1 MADPAQLES
10 LEGQDRVPELPSAT
24 QIAAAYGNAAVHNAA
39 HSSSNSSQSTP
50 EQQPPRSPS
59 IGEATYGSPLHR
71 TTSSASHVDIGHFDP
86 QGVEQ
91 LRRTMSMQSQ
101 SQSHAELP
109 HSISR
114 HGHGHADK
122 PRSAHSRSQE
132 SDLTLT
138 GPLDGP
144 FDFEKALRNVIKK
157 LDESDIKRRE
167 LGVVFQDLRVVGVG
181 AAASYQPTL
190 GSVLNPLNTIRNI
203 QAAMH
208 PATRDILVGFDGVVR
223 PGEMLL
229 VLGRPG
235 SGCST
240 LLKTLANQRH
250 EYHSVQG
257 EVWYDSLTPDQI
269 EKHYRGDVQ
278 YCPED
283 DVHFP
288 TLTVDQTLRF
298 AATTRTP
305 HTRVGGMSREEH
317 VSKVVE
323 VLETVFGLRHVKDT
337 LVGDASI
344 RGVSG
349 GEKKRVSISEAL
361 AARSCLTSWDNSTRG
376 LDASTAL
383 EFVQALRIATDI
395 ARQSTIVAIYQAG
408 ESLYQHF
415 DKVCVIYEGRQVYF
429 GPADKARQYFIDMGY
444 QPANRQT
451 TADFLVAVTD
461 PNGRIVREG
470 YEHRVPRTAD
480 EFAAYFRQ
488 SEFAR
493 LNREDMDAYRAEF
506 VGKPERADA
515 YRQSVK
521 AEHARHAS
529 KKSPYIVSIPMQAR
543 ALMRRR
549 VQIIRGGVAAQVIQ
563 LSSFVLQ
570 AIIMG
575 TVFLRLK
582 NHTDT
587 FFSRGGVL
595 FFSLLF
601 SALSTMAEIPA
612 LFGQRPIVHRQSRAA
627 MYHPFVEGLALTL
640 VDVPI
645 TFITMVVF
653 AILIYFLVGLEQ
665 TPAQFFVFLLFVFTM
680 TITMKAW
687 FRSLAATF
695 KSAAPAQAIAGLTT
709 LVLVLYTGYS
719 IPQPYMIGALKWIT
733 WINPLRYGFEALM
746 VNEFHTIHADCSV
759 LVPQGPGY
767 ENITLANQVCT
778 TVGSTP
784 GSLTVSGSSYI
795 ALSYGY
801 SYSHLWRNFGVLCAF
816 GAGFITIL
824 LILTENNTSLA
835 GETSVM
841 LFKRGSKS
849 DVVTAA
855 EKDVRGDEEKG
866 GSATNTQ
873 HGDGVDLKE
882 MKEATPEVK
891 DVFSFE
897 HLNYVVPV
905 GGGKER
911 KLLDDVSGYVPPGK
925 LTALMGESGAG
936 KTTLLNVL
944 AERTIGGVVTGQRY
958 MNGQPLPPDFQA
970 HTGYCQQMDT
980 HLPTSSVR
988 EALLF
993 SACLRQPA
1001 SVPLEEKKAYVEK
1014 VLKMCGLEAYADAI
1028 VGSLGVE
1035 HRKRTTIAV
1044 ELVAK
1049 PSLIFLDE
1057 PTSGLDSQ
1065 SAWAIT
1071 SFLRDLADSGQAIV
1085 CTIHQPS
1092 AELFQVF
1099 DRLLLLRKGGQTVY
1113 FGDIGP
1119 RATTLID
1126 YFERNGGRKCDDHEN
1141 PAEYILDVIG
1151 AGATA
1156 TTDIDWYD
1164 AWKKSPEAARTY
1176 EELERINSEGR
1187 KRPPVQA
1194 TLTNTFPTSW
1204 GYQLYTLLL
1213 RDAQAHWRDPTYLV
1227 AKLALNI
1234 ASALLIGFTFFQAK
1248 TSIQG
1253 TQNHLFAIFMSTIIS
1268 VPLSNQLQ
1276 VAFID
1281 MRNVYEVR
1289 ERHSRMYSWTALV
1302 TSQILIE
1309 IPWNILGSS
1318 LYFLCW
1324 YWTVGFPTS
1333 RAGFTYFMMGI
1344 WFPLYYTTIGQA
1356 VASMA
1361 PNAEIAAL
1369 LFSFLFS
1376 FVLTFDGV
1384 LQPFRQLG
1392 WWQWMYRV
1400 SPYTY
1405 LIEALLGQALGKMPI
1420 ECSPVELVTIQPPS
1434 GQTCSQYM
1442 GNYISFAGG
1451 YITNPDATSGC
1462 QYCSFSST
1470 DGFLGTSFNIFYSNH
1485 WRDLGIFVAFICFNI
1500 FCIYS
1505 FTYMFRV
1512 RSGSLFGS
1520 LKSRL
1525 AARRAAKSS

>member
-1 MADPAQLES
+1 MMADLES
-10 LEGQDRVPELPSAT
+10 LDRVPELPTAT
-24 QIAAAYGNAAVHNAA
+24 QLAAA
-39 HSSSNSSQSTP
+39 HSAHASHPSSP
-50 EQQPPRSPS
+50 QPQEEHPRSPVIS
-59 IGEATYGSPLHR
+59 EASYAHGHALHR
-71 TTSSASHVDIGHFDP
+71 TTSAASHVDIGHFDP
-86 QGVEQ
+86 EGVAH
-91 LRRTMSMQSQ
+91 LRRTLSRQSQ
-101 SQSHAELP
+101 SEAELKRNTTHHSEKGAPRGSHA
-109 HSISR
+109 S
-114 HGHGHADK
+114 
-122 PRSAHSRSQE
+122 SQSSE
-132 SDLTLT
+132 LTLA
-138 GPLDGP
+138 GPLADGAG
-144 FDFEKALRNVIKK
+144 FDFEKMLRNVIKK
-157 LDESDIKRRE
+157 LNESDIKRRE

-181 AAASYQPTL
+181 ASASFQPTF
-190 GSVLNPLNTIRNI
+190 GSQLNPLNAVRGI
-203 QAAMH
+203 QAALH
-208 PATRDILVGFDGVVR
+208 PATRDILSGFDGVVR

-240 LLKTLANQRH
+240 LLKTLANQRQ
-250 EYHSVQG
+250 EYHAVHG
-257 EVWYDSLTPDQI
+257 EVSYDSLSSDEI
-269 EKHYRGDVQ
+269 ERHYRGDVQ

-305 HTRVGGMSREEH
+305 RARLGQISREEQ
-317 VSKVVE
+317 VSRMVE

-337 LVGDASI
+337 LVGDASV

-349 GEKKRVSISEAL
+349 GEKKRVSIAEAL
-361 AARSCLTSWDNSTRG
+361 AARSLLNSWDNSTRG

-395 ARQSTIVAIYQAG
+395 ARQSTVVAIYQAG

-415 DKVCVIYEGRQVYF
+415 DKVCVVYEGRQVYF

-444 QPANRQT
+444 EPANRQT

-461 PNGRIVREG
+461 PNGRIVRQG
-470 YEHRVPRTAD
+470 YEQRVPRTAA
-480 EFAAYFRQ
+480 EFADYFRR

-493 LNREDMDAYRAEF
+493 DNHEDMDAYRAEF
-506 VGKPERADA
+506 VGKAERVTA
-515 YRQSVK
+515 YRASVK
-521 AEHARHAS
+521 AEHAKHAN
-529 KKSPYIVSIPMQAR
+529 KRSPYITSIPMQAR

-563 LSSFVLQ
+563 LASFVLQ
-570 AIIMG
+570 GIIVG

-582 NHTDT
+582 NSTST

-612 LFGQRPIVHRQSRAA
+612 LFGQRPIVNRQSRAA

-640 VDVPI
+640 VDIPI
-645 TFITMVVF
+645 TFATMVVF
-653 AILIYFLVGLEQ
+653 GIIIYFLVGLEQ
-665 TPAQFFVFLLFVFTM
+665 SAAQFFIFLLFIFTM
-680 TITMKAW
+680 TVTMKAW
-687 FRSLAATF
+687 FRSLAALF
-695 KSAAPAQAIAGLTT
+695 KSAAPAQAIAGLST

-719 IPQPYMIGALKWIT
+719 IPQPYMIGALRWIT

-746 VNEFHTIHADCSV
+746 VNEFHTVHADCAV

-767 ENITLANQVCT
+767 ENVSLTNQVCT
-778 TVGSTP
+778 TVGSLP
-784 GSLTVSGSSYI
+784 GQLTVSGTSYVE
-795 ALSYGY
+795 LSYNY
-801 SYSHLWRNFGVLCAF
+801 TYNNLWRNFGVLCAF
-816 GAGFITIL
+816 GVGFITIL
-824 LILTENNTSLA
+824 LILTENVTSLA
-835 GETSVM
+835 SETSIM
-841 LFKRGSKS
+841 LFKRGSTGTPAA
-849 DVVTAA
+849 VA
-855 EKDVRGDEEKG
+855 EKAIPDEEEKG
-866 GSATNTQ
+866 GAPAVAGPAP
-873 HGDGVDLKE
+873 HGETDLKAL
-882 MKEATPEVK
+882 KEATHAVT
-891 DVFSFE
+891 DVFSFQG
-897 HLNYVVPV
+897 LNYVVPV
-905 GGGKER
+905 GHGKER
-911 KLLDDVSGYVPPGK
+911 KLLDNVSGYVPPGR

-944 AERTIGGVVTGQRY
+944 AERTVGGVVTGERF
-958 MNGQPLPPDFQA
+958 MNGQPLPEDFQA

-980 HLPTSSVR
+980 HLPTASVR

-993 SACLRQPA
+993 SACLRQPE
-1001 SVPLEEKKAYVEK
+1001 SVPLEEKKAYVET

-1113 FGDIGP
+1113 FGDIGA

-1126 YFERNGGRKCDDHEN
+1126 YFERNGARKCADDEN
-1141 PAEYILDVIG
+1141 PAEYILDAIG

-1156 TTDIDWYD
+1156 TTDIDWHD
-1164 AWKKSPEAARTY
+1164 AWKKSAEAANTTQ
-1176 EELERINSEGR
+1176 ELERIHTEGR
-1187 KRPPVQA
+1187 NRPALQA
-1194 TLTNTFPTSW
+1194 TLTSSFPTSW
-1204 GYQLYTLLL
+1204 RYQFTTLLR
-1213 RDAQAHWRDPTYLV
+1213 RDAQAHWRDPTYIA
-1227 AKLALNI
+1227 AKMGLNI
-1234 ASALLIGFTFFQAK
+1234 AGALLIGFTFFKAK
-1248 TSIQG
+1248 TTIQG
-1253 TQNHLFAIFMSTIIS
+1253 TQNHLFAIFMSTIVS

-1281 MRNVYEVR
+1281 MRNVFEVR

-1302 TSQILIE
+1302 TSQIMIE
-1309 IPWNILGSS
+1309 MPWNILGSS
-1318 LYFLCW
+1318 VYFLCW
-1324 YWTVGFPTS
+1324 YWTVGFPTD
-1333 RAGFTYFMMGI
+1333 RAGFTYFMMGV

-1356 VASMA
+1356 VAAMA

-1376 FVLTFDGV
+1376 FVLTFNGV
-1384 LQPFRQLG
+1384 MQPYSQLG
-1392 WWQWMYRV
+1392 WWQWMYRL

-1405 LIEALLGQALGKMPI
+1405 LIEALLGQALGKQPI
-1420 ECSPVELVTIQPPS
+1420 ECSTVELVTIQPPS

-1442 GNYISFAGG
+1442 DNYISFAGG

-1462 QYCSFSST
+1462 QYCTFAST
-1470 DGFLGTSFNIFYSNH
+1470 DAFLGTSFNIFYSHH
-1485 WRDLGIFVAFICFNI
+1485 WRNLGIFVAFIFFNV
-1500 FCIYS
+1500 FAIYS
-1505 FTYMFRV
+1505 LTYIFRV
-1512 RSGSLFGS
+1512 RSGSMFGS
-1520 LKSRL
+1520 IKSRI
-1525 AARRAAKSS
+1525 AARRAKSSASS

>member
-10 LEGQDRVPELPSAT
+10 VEGQDNVPELPTAT
-24 QIAAAYGNAAVHNAA
+24 QIAAAYGNAAVHNITHGSP
-39 HSSSNSSQSTP
+39 HSSH
-50 EQQPPRSPS
+50 EERSPRLTS
-59 IGEATYGSPLHR
+59 ASPASAYGSPLRR
-71 TTSSASHVDIGHFDP
+71 TTSNASHVEIGHFDP
-86 QGVEQ
+86 EGVEQ
-91 LRRTMSMQSQ
+91 LRRTMSRLSQ
-101 SQSHAELP
+101 ASNGDPLHRSTTRRGDAQNGQT
-109 HSISR
+109 HSE
-114 HGHGHADK
+114 G
-122 PRSAHSRSQE
+122 

-138 GPLDGP
+138 SPLEGP
-144 FDFEKALRNVIKK
+144 FDFEKALRNVFRK

-167 LGVVFQDLRVVGVG
+167 LGVMFKDLRVIGVG
-181 AAASYQPTL
+181 AAALYQPTL
-190 GSVLNPLNTIRNI
+190 GSVLNPLNMIQNIRGVL
-203 QAAMH
+203 H
-208 PATRDILVGFDGVVR
+208 PATRDILTGFNGVVR

-240 LLKTLANQRH
+240 LLKALANQRK
-250 EYHSVQG
+250 EYHAVSG

-269 EKHYRGDVQ
+269 EQHYRGDVQ
-278 YCPED
+278 YSPED

-305 HTRVGGMSREEH
+305 RTRLGGMTREEH
-317 VSKVVE
+317 VSRMVE

-349 GEKKRVSISEAL
+349 GEKKRVSIAEAL
-361 AARSCLTSWDNSTRG
+361 ATRSRLNSWDNSTRG

-383 EFVQALRIATDI
+383 EFVQALRISTDI

-408 ESLYQHF
+408 ESLYKHF
-415 DKVCVIYEGRQVYF
+415 DKVCVIYEGKQVYF
-429 GPADKARQYFIDMGY
+429 GPADLARQYFIDMGY
-444 QPANRQT
+444 EPANRQT

-461 PNGRIVREG
+461 PNGRIVRKG
-470 YEHRVPRTAD
+470 YESRVPRTAD
-480 EFAAYFRQ
+480 EFVEYFRR
-488 SEFAR
+488 SEISRA
-493 LNREDMDAYRAEF
+493 NEEDIASYRDEF
-506 VGKPERADA
+506 VGKPERVTA
-515 YRQSVK
+515 YKASAK
-521 AEHARHAS
+521 AEHAKHAH

-549 VQIIRGGVAAQVIQ
+549 MQIILGGMAAQVIQ

-570 AIIMG
+570 AIIVG

-582 NHTDT
+582 NETDT

-601 SALSTMAEIPA
+601 AALSTMAEIPA
-612 LFGQRPIVHRQSRAA
+612 LFAQRPIVHRQSRAA

-645 TFITMVVF
+645 TAVTMIVF
-653 AILIYFLVGLEQ
+653 SILIYFLVGLQ
-665 TPAQFFVFLLFVFTM
+665 QHAAQFFTFLLFVFTM

-687 FRSLAATF
+687 FRSLAAAF
-695 KSAAPAQAIAGLTT
+695 MSAAPAQAVAGLTT
-709 LVLVLYTGYS
+709 LILVLYTGYN
-719 IPQPYMIGALKWIT
+719 IPPPYMIGALRWIT
-733 WINPLRYGFEALM
+733 YINPLKYGFEALM
-746 VNEFHTIHADCSV
+746 VNEFHAIHADCSV
-759 LVPQGPGY
+759 LVPQGPAY
-767 ENITLANQVCT
+767 SNITLANQACT
-778 TVGSTP
+778 TVGSVP
-784 GSLTVSGSSYI
+784 GSPTVSGMNYVT
-795 ALSYGY
+795 LSFKYTY
-801 SYSHLWRNFGVLCAF
+801 NHLWRNFGILCAF
-816 GAGFITIL
+816 GLGFIAIL
-824 LILTENNTSLA
+824 LILTENNTSVA

-841 LFKRGSKS
+841 LFKRGTKS
-849 DVVTAA
+849 AVIQAA
-855 EKDVRGDEEKG
+855 EKETSGDEEKG
-866 GSATNTQ
+866 AASAAAQ
-873 HGDGVDLKE
+873 SGDAAAGKQALQD
-882 MKEATPEVK
+882 ATPEIK
-891 DVFSFE
+891 DVFTFQ

-944 AERTIGGVVTGQRY
+944 AERTTGGVVTGERL
-958 MNGQPLPPDFQA
+958 MNGHPLPPDFQA

-980 HLPTSSVR
+980 HLPTASVR

-993 SACLRQPA
+993 SACLRQPQ
-1001 SVPLEEKKAYVEK
+1001 SVPYEEKRAYVEK
-1014 VLKMCGLEAYADAI
+1014 VIKMCGLEAYADAI

-1126 YFERNGGRKCDDHEN
+1126 YFERNGGRKCDDSEN

-1156 TTDIDWYD
+1156 TTDIDWYSV
-1164 AWKKSPEAARTY
+1164 WRQSPLSARAFQ
-1176 EELERINSEGR
+1176 EIERIHEEGR
-1187 KRPPVQA
+1187 KRGAVQA
-1194 TLTNTFPTSW
+1194 TLSGTFPTRW
-1204 GYQLYTLLL
+1204 GFQFTTLLK
-1213 RDAQAHWRDPTYLV
+1213 RDAQAHWRDPTYLM
-1227 AKLALNI
+1227 AKLVLNI

-1248 TSIQG
+1248 TTIQG

-1281 MRNVYEVR
+1281 MRNIYEVR
-1289 ERHSRMYSWTALV
+1289 ERHSRMYSWTALI
-1302 TSQILIE
+1302 TSQVIIE
-1309 IPWNILGSS
+1309 LPWNILGSS

-1324 YWTVGFPTS
+1324 YWTVGFPTD
-1333 RAGFTYFMMGI
+1333 RAGFTYFLLGFL
-1344 WFPLYYTTIGQA
+1344 FPLYYTTIGQA
-1356 VASMA
+1356 VAAMA
-1361 PNAEIAAL
+1361 PNAEISAL
-1369 LFSFLFS
+1369 VFSFLFS
-1376 FVLTFDGV
+1376 FVLTFNGV
-1384 LQPFRQLG
+1384 LQPYRELG
-1392 WWQWMYRV
+1392 WWQWMYRL
-1400 SPYTY
+1400 SPFTY
-1405 LIEALLGQALGKMPI
+1405 LIEALLGQALGKQPI
-1420 ECSPVELVTIQPPS
+1420 QCAPVELVTIQPPS
-1434 GQTCSQYM
+1434 GQSCAQYM
-1442 GNYISFAGG
+1442 EPYIAMAGG
-1451 YITNPDATSGC
+1451 YLTNPDASSGC
-1462 QYCSFSST
+1462 QYCEFSTT
-1470 DGFLGTSFNIFYSNH
+1470 DGFLGTSFNIFYSHH
-1485 WRDLGIFVAFICFNI
+1485 WRDLGIFVAFICFNV
-1500 FCIYS
+1500 FCIYA
-1505 FTYMFRV
+1505 FTWMFRI
-1512 RSGSLFGS
+1512 RSGSIFGS
-1520 LKSRL
+1520 LKNRIT
-1525 AARRAAKSS
+1525 AARAKSA

>member
-10 LEGQDRVPELPSAT
+10 LEGQDRVPELPTAT
-24 QIAAAYGNAAVHNAA
+24 HIAAAYGNAAVHNATH
-39 HSSSNSSQSTP
+39 HSSASTP
-50 EQQPPRSPS
+50 EEEHPPRSPN
-59 IGEATYGSPLHR
+59 IDTHGHPLGR
-71 TTSSASHVDIGHFDP
+71 TVSSTSRVDIGRFDP
-86 QGVEQ
+86 EGVEQ

-101 SQSHAELP
+101 SNADLARCTT
-109 HSISR
+109 R
-114 HGHGHADK
+114 HGGDQ
-122 PRSAHSRSQE
+122 RSAHSQSRSSE
-132 SDLTLT
+132 ATLTLT
-138 GPLDGP
+138 HPIDGP
-144 FDFEKALRNVIKK
+144 FDFEKALRNVFKR

-167 LGVVFQDLRVVGVG
+167 LGVMFEDLRVVGVG

-190 GSVLNPLNTIRNI
+190 GSSLNPLNFVRNI
-203 QAAMH
+203 SAALH
-208 PATRDILVGFDGVVR
+208 PATRDILTGFNGVVR

-240 LLKTLANQRH
+240 LLKVLANQRH
-250 EYHSVQG
+250 EYHAVEG
-257 EVWYDSLTPDQI
+257 EVWYDSLTPEQI

-305 HTRVGGMSREEH
+305 HTRLDGISREDH
-317 VSKVVE
+317 VSRMVE

-337 LVGDASI
+337 LVGDASV

-361 AARSCLTSWDNSTRG
+361 ATRSRLNSWDNSTRG

-395 ARQSTIVAIYQAG
+395 TRQSTIVAIYQAG
-408 ESLYQHF
+408 ESLYRHF
-415 DKVCVIYEGRQVYF
+415 DKVCVIYEGKQVYF
-429 GPADKARQYFIDMGY
+429 GPADEARQYFIDMGY
-444 QPANRQT
+444 EPANRQT

-461 PNGRIVREG
+461 PNGRIVRKG
-470 YEHRVPRTAD
+470 YEHRVPRTAH
-480 EFAAYFRQ
+480 EFAEYFRR
-488 SEFAR
+488 SEHAR
-493 LNREDMDAYRAEF
+493 RNAEDIAAYRSEA
-506 VGKPERADA
+506 VGKPERVTA
-515 YRQSVK
+515 YKQSAK
-521 AEHARHAS
+521 AEYARHAPTR
-529 KKSPYIVSIPMQAR
+529 SPYIVSIPMQAR

-549 VQIIRGGVAAQVIQ
+549 VQIIRGGMAAQVIQ
-563 LSSFVLQ
+563 LASFVLQ

-582 NHTDT
+582 NQTDT

-601 SALSTMAEIPA
+601 AALSTMAEIPA

-645 TFITMVVF
+645 TAVTMIVF
-653 AILIYFLVGLEQ
+653 SILIYFLVGLEQ
-665 TPAQFFVFLLFVFTM
+665 SAKQFFIFLLFVFIM

-687 FRSLAATF
+687 FRALAAAF

-719 IPQPYMIGALKWIT
+719 IPQPYMIGALRWIT
-733 WINPLRYGFEALM
+733 WLNPLRYGFEALM
-746 VNEFHTIHADCSV
+746 VNEFSTVQAECST
-759 LVPQGPGY
+759 LVPQGPPY
-767 ENITLANQVCT
+767 ENVTIANQVCT
-778 TVGSTP
+778 TVGSVP
-784 GSLTVSGSSYI
+784 GSLTVSGPSYI
-795 ALSYGY
+795 SLSYGY
-801 SYSHLWRNFGVLCAF
+801 TYGHLWRNFGALCAF
-816 GAGFITIL
+816 GIGFIVIL

-855 EKDVRGDEEKG
+855 EKETGSDEEKG
-866 GSATNTQ
+866 GSGSGGAATQNGSE
-873 HGDGVDLKE
+873 HVGVQA

-891 DVFSFE
+891 DVFSFQ

-905 GGGKER
+905 GHGKER
-911 KLLDDVSGYVPPGK
+911 NLLDDVSGYVPPGK

-944 AERTIGGVVTGQRY
+944 AERTIGGTVTGERL

-980 HLPTSSVR
+980 HLPTASVR

-993 SACLRQPA
+993 SACLRQPQ

-1014 VLKMCGLEAYADAI
+1014 VIKMCGLEAYADAI

-1113 FGDIGP
+1113 FGDIGQ

-1126 YFERNGGRKCDDHEN
+1126 YFERNGARKCDDAEN
-1141 PAEYILDVIG
+1141 PAEYILDAIG

-1164 AWKKSPEAARTY
+1164 AWKKSPECARAY
-1176 EELERINSEGR
+1176 EELARIHAEGR
-1187 KRPPVQA
+1187 QKPPVQA
-1194 TLTNTFPTSW
+1194 TLTNTFPTTW
-1204 GYQLYTLLL
+1204 GYQLITLLR
-1213 RDAQAHWRDPTYLV
+1213 RDAQAHWRDPTYLI
-1227 AKLALNI
+1227 AKIALNI
-1234 ASALLIGFTFFQAK
+1234 ASALLIGFTFFKAK
-1248 TSIQG
+1248 TTIQG

-1276 VAFID
+1276 VAFIN
-1281 MRNVYEVR
+1281 MRNIYEVR

-1302 TSQILIE
+1302 TSQILVE
-1309 IPWNILGSS
+1309 LPWNILGSS

-1333 RAGFTYFMMGI
+1333 RAGFTYFMLGF

-1384 LQPFRQLG
+1384 LQPYRQLG
-1392 WWQWMYRV
+1392 WWKWMYRV

-1405 LIEALLGQALGKMPI
+1405 LIEALLGQAIGKMPI
-1420 ECSPVELVTIQPPS
+1420 VCSPVELVTIQPPS
-1434 GQTCSQYM
+1434 GQSCSQYM
-1442 GNYISFAGG
+1442 GPYISMAGG
-1451 YITNPDATSGC
+1451 YLTNPDASSNC

-1470 DGFLGTSFNIFYSNH
+1470 DGFLGLSFNIFYSNH
-1485 WRDLGIFVAFICFNI
+1485 WRDLGIFAAFICFNI
-1500 FCIYS
+1500 FCIYT

-1512 RSGSLFGS
+1512 RSGSLLGS
-1520 LKSRL
+1520 LKNRISALR
-1525 AARRAAKSS
+1525 AKSS

>member
-10 LEGQDRVPELPSAT
+10 VEGQDNVPELPTAT
-24 QIAAAYGNAAVHNAA
+24 QIASAYGNAAMHNMA
-39 HSSSNSSQSTP
+39 HG
-50 EQQPPRSPS
+50 SPS
-59 IGEATYGSPLHR
+59 SAHQPYDSPRPPSAFDNNTFGSPLRR
-71 TTSSASHVDIGHFDP
+71 TTSSTSRVDIGHFDP
-86 QGVEQ
+86 EGVEQ
-91 LRRTMSMQSQ
+91 LRRTMTAQSQ
-101 SQSHAELP
+101 SNADALRRSNT
-109 HSISR
+109 R
-114 HGHGHADK
+114 HGES
-122 PRSAHSRSQE
+122 RSAQTHSGASE
-132 SDLTLT
+132 LTLA
-138 GPLDGP
+138 GQIEGP
-144 FDFEKALRNVIKK
+144 FDFEKALRNVIRK
-157 LDESDIKRRE
+157 LDESDIKRRD
-167 LGVVFQDLRVVGVG
+167 LGVMFEDLRVVGVG

-190 GSVLNPLNTIRNI
+190 GSSLNPLNLIRNVR
-203 QAAMH
+203 AALH
-208 PATRDILVGFDGVVR
+208 PATRDILSGFNGVVR

-240 LLKTLANQRH
+240 LLKVLANQRS
-250 EYHSVQG
+250 EYHAITG
-257 EVWYDSLTPDQI
+257 DVWYDSLTPDQI
-269 EKHYRGDVQ
+269 EKHYRGDIQ

-305 HTRVGGMSREEH
+305 HTRLDGMTREQH
-317 VSKVVE
+317 VDRTVE

-349 GEKKRVSISEAL
+349 GEKKRVSIAEAL
-361 AARSCLTSWDNSTRG
+361 ATRSRLNSWDNSTRG

-383 EFVQALRIATDI
+383 EFVQALRISTDI
-395 ARQSTIVAIYQAG
+395 ARQSTVVAIYQAG
-408 ESLYQHF
+408 ESLYKHF
-415 DKVCVIYEGRQVYF
+415 DKVCVIYEGKQVYF
-429 GPADKARQYFIDMGY
+429 GPADQARQYFIDMGY
-444 QPANRQT
+444 EPANRQT

-461 PNGRIVREG
+461 PNGRIVRKG
-470 YEHRVPRTAD
+470 YESRVPRTAD
-480 EFAAYFRQ
+480 EFVAYFRR
-488 SEFAR
+488 SEISR
-493 LNREDMDAYRAEF
+493 WNEEDIASYRAEF
-506 VGKPERADA
+506 VGKPERVTA
-515 YRQSVK
+515 YKESAK
-521 AEHARHAS
+521 AEYANHARR
-529 KKSPYIVSIPMQAR
+529 KSPYIVSIPMQAR

-549 VQIIRGGVAAQVIQ
+549 VQIIRGGMAAQVIQ
-563 LSSFVLQ
+563 LASFVLQ
-570 AIIMG
+570 AIIVG

-582 NHTDT
+582 NTTDT

-601 SALSTMAEIPA
+601 AALSTMAEIPA
-612 LFGQRPIVHRQSRAA
+612 LFSQRPIVHRQSRAA

-645 TFITMVVF
+645 TAITMIVF
-653 AILIYFLVGLEQ
+653 SILIYFLVGLQ
-665 TPAQFFVFLLFVFTM
+665 QQAAQFFIFLLFVFIM

-687 FRSLAATF
+687 FRSLAAAF
-695 KSAAPAQAIAGLTT
+695 MSAAPAQAIAGLTT

-719 IPQPYMIGALKWIT
+719 LPQPYMIGALKWIT

-746 VNEFHTIHADCSV
+746 VNEFHAVHADCSV
-759 LVPQGPGY
+759 LVPQGPAY
-767 ENITLANQVCT
+767 ANITLDNQVCT
-778 TVGSTP
+778 TVGSVP
-784 GSLTVSGSSYI
+784 GSLTVSGASYI

-824 LILTENNTSLA
+824 LILTENNTRIA
-835 GETSVM
+835 GETSIM

-849 DVVTAA
+849 AVVQAA
-855 EKDVRGDEEKG
+855 EKETAGDEEKG
-866 GSATNTQ
+866 AGAGAVAAAAQN
-873 HGDGVDLKE
+873 GDAAAEKQELRD
-882 MKEATPEVK
+882 ATPAVK
-891 DVFSFE
+891 DVFTFQ

-911 KLLDDVSGYVPPGK
+911 KLLDDVSGYAPPGK

-944 AERTIGGVVTGQRY
+944 AERTTGGVVTGERL
-958 MNGQPLPPDFQA
+958 MNGHPLPPDFQA

-980 HLPTSSVR
+980 HLPTASVR

-993 SACLRQPA
+993 SACLRQPQ
-1001 SVPLEEKKAYVEK
+1001 SVPFEEKQAYVEK
-1014 VLKMCGLEAYADAI
+1014 VIKMCGLEAYADAI

-1126 YFERNGGRKCDDHEN
+1126 YFERNGGRKCDDAEN

-1156 TTDIDWYD
+1156 TTDIDWYSV
-1164 AWKKSPEAARTY
+1164 WKKSPLSSQAFDEI
-1176 EELERINSEGR
+1176 ERIHEEGR
-1187 KRPPVQA
+1187 KRGAVQA
-1194 TLTNTFPTSW
+1194 TLTNTFPTGW
-1204 GYQLYTLLL
+1204 GFQLRQLL
-1213 RDAQAHWRDPTYLV
+1213 
-1227 AKLALNI
+1227 
-1234 ASALLIGFTFFQAK
+1234 
-1248 TSIQG
+1248 
-1253 TQNHLFAIFMSTIIS
+1253 AIFMSTIIS

-1276 VAFID
+1276 VAFIE
-1281 MRNVYEVR
+1281 MRNIYEVR

-1309 IPWNILGSS
+1309 LPWNILGSS

-1324 YWTVGFPTS
+1324 YWTVGFPTD
-1333 RAGFTYFMMGI
+1333 RAGFTYFMLGF

-1384 LQPFRQLG
+1384 LQPYRQLG
-1392 WWQWMYRV
+1392 WWQWMYRL

-1405 LIEALLGQALGKMPI
+1405 LIEALLGQALGRMPI
-1420 ECSPVELVTIQPPS
+1420 QCSSVELVTIQPPS
-1434 GQTCSQYM
+1434 GQSCSQYM
-1442 GNYISFAGG
+1442 EPYISMAGG
-1451 YITNPDATSGC
+1451 YLTNPDATSGC
-1462 QYCSFSST
+1462 QYCEFSST
-1470 DGFLGTSFNIFYSNH
+1470 DAFLGTSFNIFYSNH
-1485 WRDLGIFVAFICFNI
+1485 WRDLGIFAAFICFNI

-1512 RSGSLFGS
+1512 RSGSLLGS
-1520 LKSRL
+1520 LKIRL
-1525 AARRAAKSS
+1525 SAARAKSS

>member
-10 LEGQDRVPELPSAT
+10 VEGQDNVPELPTAT
-24 QIAAAYGNAAVHNAA
+24 QIASAYANAA
-39 HSSSNSSQSTP
+39 HHNMAHGAAAPSSPEPYDSPRPPSSFD
-50 EQQPPRSPS
+50 
-59 IGEATYGSPLHR
+59 ANTYGSPLRR

-91 LRRTMSMQSQ
+91 LRRTMTAQSQ
-101 SQSHAELP
+101 MSNADALRRCNT
-109 HSISR
+109 R
-114 HGHGHADK
+114 HGES
-122 PRSAHSRSQE
+122 RSAQTHSGA
-132 SDLTLT
+132 SDLTLA
-138 GPLDGP
+138 GQMEGP
-144 FDFEKALRNVIKK
+144 FDFEKALRNAFRK
-157 LDESDIKRRE
+157 LDESDIKRRD
-167 LGVVFQDLRVVGVG
+167 LGVMFQDLRVVGVG

-190 GSVLNPLNTIRNI
+190 GSSLNPLNLIRNVR
-203 QAAMH
+203 AALH
-208 PATRDILVGFDGVVR
+208 PATRDILTGFNGVVR

-235 SGCST
+235 AGCST
-240 LLKTLANQRH
+240 LLKVLANQRQ
-250 EYHSVQG
+250 EYHSITG
-257 EVWYDSLTPDQI
+257 EMWYDSLAPDQI

-305 HTRVGGMSREEH
+305 HTRLDGMTREQH
-317 VSKVVE
+317 VDHTVE

-349 GEKKRVSISEAL
+349 GEKKRVSIAEAL
-361 AARSCLTSWDNSTRG
+361 ATRSRLNSWDNSTRG

-383 EFVQALRIATDI
+383 EFVQALRISTDI
-395 ARQSTIVAIYQAG
+395 ARQSTVVAIYQAG
-408 ESLYQHF
+408 ESLYKHF
-415 DKVCVIYEGRQVYF
+415 DKVCVIYEGKQVYF
-429 GPADKARQYFIDMGY
+429 GPADQARQYFIDMGY
-444 QPANRQT
+444 EPANRQT

-461 PNGRIVREG
+461 PNGRIVRKG
-470 YEHRVPRTAD
+470 YESRVPRTAD
-480 EFAAYFRQ
+480 EFVEYFRR
-488 SEFAR
+488 SEISR
-493 LNREDMDAYRAEF
+493 WNEDDIASYRAEF
-506 VGKPERADA
+506 VGKPERVTA
-515 YRQSVK
+515 YRQSAK
-521 AEHARHAS
+521 AEYANHARR
-529 KKSPYIVSIPMQAR
+529 KSPYIVSIPMQAR

-549 VQIIRGGVAAQVIQ
+549 VQIIRGGMAAQVIQ
-563 LSSFVLQ
+563 LASFVLQ

-582 NHTDT
+582 NTTET

-612 LFGQRPIVHRQSRAA
+612 LFSQRPIVHRQSRAA

-645 TFITMVVF
+645 TGITMIVF
-653 AILIYFLVGLEQ
+653 SILIYFLVGLQ
-665 TPAQFFVFLLFVFTM
+665 QHAAQFFIFLLFVFIM

-687 FRSLAATF
+687 FRSLAAAF
-695 KSAAPAQAIAGLTT
+695 MSAAPAQAVAGLTT
-709 LVLVLYTGYS
+709 LILVLYTGYS
-719 IPQPYMIGALKWIT
+719 LPQPYMIGALKWIT

-759 LVPQGPGY
+759 LVPQGPAYG
-767 ENITLANQVCT
+767 NITLANQVCT
-778 TVGSTP
+778 TVGSVP
-784 GSLTVSGSSYI
+784 GSLTVSGTNYI

-824 LILTENNTSLA
+824 LILTENNTRIA
-835 GETSVM
+835 GETSIM

-849 DVVTAA
+849 TVVQAA
-855 EKDVRGDEEKG
+855 EQDTAGDEEKG
-866 GSATNTQ
+866 ASALAAAQN
-873 HGDGVDLKE
+873 GDVPDKREL
-882 MKEATPEVK
+882 KEATPEVK
-891 DVFSFE
+891 DVFTFQ

-911 KLLDDVSGYVPPGK
+911 KLLDDVSGYAPPGK

-944 AERTIGGVVTGQRY
+944 AERTTGGVVTGDRL
-958 MNGQPLPPDFQA
+958 MNGHPLPPDFQA

-980 HLPTSSVR
+980 HLPTASVR

-993 SACLRQPA
+993 SACLRQPQ
-1001 SVPLEEKKAYVEK
+1001 SVPFEEKQAYVEK
-1014 VLKMCGLEAYADAI
+1014 VIKMCGLEAYADAI

-1126 YFERNGGRKCDDHEN
+1126 YFERNGGRKCDDTEN

-1156 TTDIDWYD
+1156 TTDIDWY
-1164 AWKKSPEAARTY
+1164 AVWKKSPLYTQAY
-1176 EELERINSEGR
+1176 EEIERIHEDGR
-1187 KRPPVQA
+1187 KRGPVQA
-1194 TLTNTFPTSW
+1194 TLTNTYPTGW
-1204 GYQLYTLLL
+1204 GFQLRTLLT
-1213 RDAQAHWRDPTYLV
+1213 RDAQAHWRDPTYLI

-1234 ASALLIGFTFFQAK
+1234 ASALLIGFTFFKAK
-1248 TSIQG
+1248 TTIQG

-1276 VAFID
+1276 VAFIN
-1281 MRNVYEVR
+1281 MRNIYEVR

-1309 IPWNILGSS
+1309 LPWNILGSS

-1324 YWTVGFPTS
+1324 YWTVGFPTD
-1333 RAGFTYFMMGI
+1333 RAGFTYFMLGF

-1356 VASMA
+1356 VAAMS

-1384 LQPFRQLG
+1384 LQPYRQLG
-1392 WWQWMYRV
+1392 WWQWMYRL

-1405 LIEALLGQALGKMPI
+1405 LIEALLGQALGKRPI
-1420 ECSPVELVTIQPPS
+1420 QCSSVELVTIQPPS
-1434 GQTCSQYM
+1434 GQSCSQYM
-1442 GNYISFAGG
+1442 EPYISMAGG
-1451 YITNPDATSGC
+1451 YLTNPDATSGC
-1462 QYCSFSST
+1462 QYCEFSTT
-1470 DGFLGTSFNIFYSNH
+1470 DAFLGTSFNIFFSNH
-1485 WRDLGIFVAFICFNI
+1485 WRDLGIFAAFICFNL

-1512 RSGSLFGS
+1512 RSGSLIGS
-1520 LKSRL
+1520 LKNRIS
-1525 AARRAAKSS
+1525 AARTKSS